1 MSDIEEGVD
10 TPENEVITEG
20 TDINVEK
27 AKLSGWKP
35 KEDFVAGGGDPAA
48 WVEADEF
55 NRRGELLDIIHK
67 ANQRAKNVEE
77 RLNILTEHHRK
88 VEQAAYD
95 RARKEL
101 LEQKM
106 AAAEENNLKAVVEVD
121 EQLRELEKTNTPAV
135 AQVSAHPEL
144 DDFVARNSWYREDED
159 LQAYANGIG
168 AKVERENPNMAPS
181 QVLAIVEERVKKAFP
196 AKFNTQQ
203 YQAPVTS
210 VMPSRTGP
218 TGPANARGGKKRIG
232 YNDLPDEAKTMY
244 NKLVK
249 SPRNP
254 HGVLTSEQYLKDYAD
269 ISGLQ
274 YEE

>member
-1 MSDIEEGVD
+1 MSEEEKVVETKED
-10 TPENEVITEG
+10 EVITEG
-20 TDINVEK
+20 TDVNVEK

-35 KEDFVAGGGDPAA
+35 KEEFLANGGDPNI
-48 WVEADEF
+48 WVDYDEF

-67 ANQRAKNVEE
+67 ANQRTKNVEE
-77 RLNILTEHHRK
+77 RLNLLTEHHRK
-88 VEQAAYD
+88 VEQAAIEK
-95 RARKEL
+95 ARKQLVE
-101 LEQKM
+101 EKM
-106 AAAEENNLKAVVEVD
+106 AAAKENNLEAVVEVD
-121 EQLRELEKTNTPAV
+121 ERLRELDKTPTVAPATTS
-135 AQVSAHPEL
+135 QHPEL
-144 DDFVARNSWYREDED
+144 DAFVARNSWYRDDED

-168 AKVERENPNMAPS
+168 ARVERDNPNMAPS
-181 QVLAIVEERVKKAFP
+181 QVLQIVEERVKKAFP
-196 AKFNTQQ
+196 AKFNTQP
-203 YQAPVTS
+203 YQPPVTS

-218 TGPANARGGKKRIG
+218 TGPAAARGGKKRIS